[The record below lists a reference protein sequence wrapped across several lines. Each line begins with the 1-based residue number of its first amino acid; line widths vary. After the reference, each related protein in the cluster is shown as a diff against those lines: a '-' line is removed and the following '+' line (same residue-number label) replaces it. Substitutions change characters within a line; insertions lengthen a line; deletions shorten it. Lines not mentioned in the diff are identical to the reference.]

1 MALKSYSSKTA
12 SKKVLINGNQAKE
25 TRFKIKKYTAKSRCK
40 AGHTIENKG
49 TGNYRLALESLFFII
64 FLTKIGMRQNSART
78 IKAIFICRLKT
89 LLKEKLLPVS
99 KI

>member
-1 MALKSYSSKTA
+1 M
-12 SKKVLINGNQAKE
+12 E

-40 AGHTIENKG
+40 AGHTIENKS
-49 TGNYRLALESLFFII
+49 TGNYRSALGLLFFSI
-64 FLTKIGMRQNSART
+64 FLTKIGMRQNSARA

-89 LLKEKLLPVS
+89 LLREKLFPVS

>member
-12 SKKVLINGNQAKE
+12 YKRVLINGNQAKE

-49 TGNYRLALESLFFII
+49 TGNYRLALGSLFFYH
-64 FLTKIGMRQNSART
+64 FFNKNRNETKQCKNDQSD
-78 IKAIFICRLKT
+78 FYL
-89 LLKEKLLPVS
+89 
-99 KI
+99 